1 MSLLEL
7 DHVRLRN
14 RQSPERLL
22 LEDVCLDLDR
32 GEQVAVW
39 GKRRS
44 GRSSL
49 LRVACGLLAPEAGV
63 VRFEGRPLRG
73 SSAIGHGI
81 AYCAGAT
88 HTARAW
94 PVQREL
100 MEVQL
105 ARGVP
110 RRSAR
115 ASALQ
120 ALERAGAEHLSA
132 SLLRTLRGADQVRA
146 MLALALTGSPRLLL
160 VDDVLTGV
168 ELVERRGIMALLR
181 SLADDDGL
189 GVLVC
194 SDEAPAFASADR
206 ALTLSEGRLHGRV
219 APALAE
225 VVPLQRSANA

>member
-7 DHVRLRN
+7 EHVRLGDRE
-14 RQSPERLL
+14 SPGRLL
-22 LEDVCLDLDR
+22 LEDVCLELDA
-32 GEQVAVW
+32 GEQVVVW

-49 LRVACGLLAPEAGV
+49 LRVACGLLAADDGV
-63 VRFEGRPLRG
+63 VRFEGRTLCGPT
-73 SSAIGHGI
+73 AIGHGI

-88 HTARAW
+88 QGTRAW

-105 ARGVP
+105 ARGIP
-110 RRSAR
+110 RRHAR
-115 ASALQ
+115 VQTQQ

-146 MLALALTGSPRLLL
+146 MLALALTGTPRLLL
-160 VDDVLTGV
+160 VDDVVAGV
-168 ELVERRGIMALLR
+168 EVIERRGIIALLR
-181 SLADDDGL
+181 SLADDGL

-219 APALAE
+219 APALAD
-225 VVPLQRSANA
+225 VVPLQRSASA